1 MILLR
6 MLNAKGRIYYK
17 EYKSIVEQSDTA
29 IPQNVFPPSLFYE
42 LPCYLDGDDIFLL
55 TTDVETYLR
64 DYYFIRSIYGSVIE
78 FCKEDTRYILREEL
92 QQFIEFFTRIIPIAT
107 ILTVFLAMW
116 CEI

>member
-1 MILLR
+1 

-55 TTDVETYLR
+55 TTDVET
-64 DYYFIRSIYGSVIE
+64 
-78 FCKEDTRYILREEL
+78 
-92 QQFIEFFTRIIPIAT
+92 
-107 ILTVFLAMW
+107 
-116 CEI
+116 